1 MPSSYIVTVPPSV
14 EPITLTEAKQHLRVD
29 FDDEDFTIANI
40 ITRARSYA
48 ETITSR
54 AFATQTIQQVFT
66 LSRPRGGA
74 VSGPMEEGPNWYA
87 YQQQLGANPFGPAM
101 FYFDLAAPPAQSLTT
116 VEYRITIFDAYA
128 PFTGV
133 YQLDNNYEPARLYF
147 QSPPTANEWRFT
159 FVAGY
164 SASYQI
170 TPVLKQPILELI
182 AYFYQYREAAGNPAQ
197 FQDIQNKLLAKRVD
211 WI

>member
-29 FDDEDFTIANI
+29 FDDEDFAIANI

-54 AFATQTIQQVFT
+54 ALATQTIQQVFT
-66 LSRPRGGA
+66 LPRPGGGA
-74 VSGPMEEGPNWYA
+74 LSGPMEEGPNWYV

-101 FYFDLAAPPAQSLTT
+101 FYFDLAMPPAQSLVA
-116 VEYRITIFDAYA
+116 VEYRVVVFDAYM

-133 YQLDNNYEPARLYF
+133 YRLDNSYEPARLYF
-147 QSPPTANEWRFT
+147 QDPPTANEWRFT

-164 SASYQI
+164 SDTYRI
-170 TPVLKQPILELI
+170 TPVLKQPILDLI
-182 AYFYQYREAAGNPAQ
+182 GYWYQYREGAGDSAQ
-197 FQDIQNKLLAKRVD
+197 LQQITNQLLSKRVD
-211 WI
+211 WV